1 MNELLTRGIGHTEF
15 RESELGL
22 IPTTWEIKSL
32 GECCETQL
40 GKALHSKK
48 QTGEASLPY
57 LRNVNLQWNGFDLE
71 DLKFMDIFP
80 EEYEQFTL
88 QRGDLLVTEGGEP
101 GRCSVWERDDLFAFQ
116 NAIHRLRTNESISVY
131 YLKYQIEFLA
141 KTGFL
146 NGFFTQT
153 SITHFNQESL
163 RSVPISV
170 PSLGEQEKVA
180 EILTSLDDQIES
192 VESKL
197 VQLESL
203 KKSLMGDLLTG
214 RVRVSVD

>member
-1 MNELLTRGIGHTEF
+1 MTDT
-15 RESELGL
+15 
-22 IPTTWEIKSL
+22 IPTDWKTKVL

-40 GKALHSKK
+40 GKALHSKN

-116 NAIHRLRTNESISVY
+116 NAIHRLRTNDSVTNY
-131 YLKYQIEFLA
+131 YLKYQIEFLT
-141 KTGFL
+141 KSGFL

-153 SITHFNQESL
+153 SIAHFNQESL
-163 RSVPISV
+163 RSVPITV
-170 PSLGEQEKVA
+170 PPLVEQEKIA
-180 EILTSLDDQIES
+180 DILTS
-192 VESKL
+192 
-197 VQLESL
+197 
-203 KKSLMGDLLTG
+203 
-214 RVRVSVD
+214 